1 MAVKQ
6 SVEKRIVNQ
15 EKIKEYNM
23 AAVVPRPPTA
33 LIAYLRENLDDPSS
47 GIYTNFQPQDAR
59 NQPGFQRD
67 LQLLITELSSLSKV
81 DQIFRIVQLSNL
93 PHRGSDG
100 RLSSPYAELIIPYFK
115 SFINVIQ
122 SCVAGSQLSLSEI
135 YDVIGLR
142 YGLGVNNSLSEF
154 IVIDSTNQLNK
165 CGYPFQT
172 CIECKPDVT
181 FTSELKK
188 EEILLPNAREFVRLY
203 LKGQGQTLINMPTFV
218 KSSQPP
224 KGTKFFRLTP
234 SEPVVKFIAS
244 DIALRHPLW
253 LGFDASLPKCDQ
265 TEPTPVFELVPLS
278 VKELNDMLPL
288 LDGRPRALPV
298 EAGVA
303 SLAATPADLSA
314 PIADA
319 VPFTPAEARVA
330 GGKSK
335 KKYKHKKRKSIK
347 K

>member
-1 MAVKQ
+1 
-6 SVEKRIVNQ
+6 
-15 EKIKEYNM
+15 M

-47 GIYTNFQPQDAR
+47 GIYTNFQPQDVR
-59 NQPGFQRD
+59 KQPGFQRD
-67 LQLLITELSSLSKV
+67 LKLLITELSSLSKV

-93 PHRGSDG
+93 PHRGEDG
-100 RLSSPYAELIIPYFK
+100 RVSSPYAEQIIPYFK

-122 SCVAGSQLSLSEI
+122 SCVAGSQLSLTEL
-135 YDVIGLR
+135 YAVLTLHHGQL
-142 YGLGVNNSLSEF
+142 LSLQDSTTDF

-188 EEILLPNAREFVRLY
+188 EEILLPNAREFVRLN

-218 KSSQPP
+218 KRSQPP

-244 DIALRHPLW
+244 DIALRSELW
-253 LGFDASLPKCDQ
+253 YGFDASLPKCDQ
-265 TEPTPVFELVPLS
+265 TEPTPVFDLVPLS
-278 VKELNDMLPL
+278 LKELNDMLPL
-288 LDGRPRALPV
+288 LAAPV
-298 EAGVA
+298 
-303 SLAATPADLSA
+303 
-314 PIADA
+314 ADA
-319 VPFTPAEARVA
+319 VPFTPAESRRD
-330 GGKSK
+330 GGTKRRNK
-335 KKYKHKKRKSIK
+335 NKRKSRK
-347 K
+347 NKH